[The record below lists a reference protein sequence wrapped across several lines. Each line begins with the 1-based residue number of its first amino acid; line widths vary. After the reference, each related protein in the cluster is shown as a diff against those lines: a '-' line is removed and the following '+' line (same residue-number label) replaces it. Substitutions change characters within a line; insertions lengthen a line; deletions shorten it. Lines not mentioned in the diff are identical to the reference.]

1 MLVVSVVLEPSSRFG
16 EKAPRVDQERQTDR
30 HRTSDNTAREKRSSA
45 IPIKVSSDPPNAL
58 ADPNTTAP
66 AANLCSPSKIPESL
80 TRVVPEP
87 THRGSP
93 RDNGH
98 NQRASEEEGTE
109 AMACVE
115 VQGVTLADAFKEF
128 RERKLSEKKR
138 LNELRAKAKEKKRT
152 AAFKSHLRKKF
163 VDQARQYLGVPYGKR
178 FHEQDPDT
186 ECECDGCTESGRQ
199 LRDAPLFLDCC
210 ALVRKVVHDLRE
222 DFGFVLG
229 PGNQAYQ
236 FDTLPIRVDSVDD
249 LEEGDLIF
257 FTGDYYR

>member
-1 MLVVSVVLEPSSRFG
+1 
-16 EKAPRVDQERQTDR
+16 
-30 HRTSDNTAREKRSSA
+30 
-45 IPIKVSSDPPNAL
+45 
-58 ADPNTTAP
+58 
-66 AANLCSPSKIPESL
+66 
-80 TRVVPEP
+80 
-87 THRGSP
+87 
-93 RDNGH
+93 
-98 NQRASEEEGTE
+98 
-109 AMACVE
+109 MACVE

-128 RERKLSEKKR
+128 RERKLSERKR
-138 LNELRAKAKEKKRT
+138 LNELKAKAKEKKRT
-152 AAFKSHLRKKF
+152 AAFKSHLRRKF

-178 FHEQDPDT
+178 FHEQDPDK
-186 ECECDGCTESGRQ
+186 ECECEGCTESGRQ

-257 FTGDYYR
+257 FTGDYYRENQKKQKHDMVHVEIFVGGKTGKGVIGSREKQKWIKEYDSYEFDSKSWKLKEVYFVKIDTWLGGELKNHCKEHDWSKFENKKAARNSLFFVEETVQD